1 MAVMQ
6 RWAVVFDAPEG
17 RSGTAGIERYWG
29 NGGTVDNLTRLIAGY
44 ASTLVFEELPE
55 EVVHAATQRMV
66 DSLACAIAAYRC
78 EPAEIGIR
86 LARGAAPKRYPGRI
100 LGYGEK
106 STAEDAAFVNTAMI
120 RNLDF
125 NDQYPGGH
133 PSDCLGAFLA
143 IAEAAG
149 ADGRRLLSSMVVA
162 YELFVRFND
171 ATGLRTKGWDQGFVI
186 GICTAAG
193 IGHLLRLSP
202 RMVGEAIAIT
212 AVANV
217 PMRNTRAGEL
227 SLWKGTATAFATRN
241 ALFATLLAAE
251 GMTGP
256 DRPFEG
262 KHGLWDLITGP
273 FELAPLPGRG
283 GEFRTPEVQL
293 KYWPVEYN
301 AQLVVWA
308 ALELRSKIDWRNLTE
323 VNFGTYAFA
332 YSEIGSDPEKW
343 DPKTRETADHS
354 LPYIF
359 ARTLVD
365 GTITAASF
373 EEAAYRDPL
382 LRPLM
387 AKIRVRKDEA
397 IDALYPETV
406 ALKVE
411 AKTKD
416 GRGYSFTPQDPLGHN
431 KNPMQDKDI
440 DTKFLRAAESVL
452 ETPRASE
459 ALRCWWDIPN
469 VSDLS
474 KALNLIDM
482 GPSAIKR

>member
-1 MAVMQ
+1 M
-6 RWAVVFDAPEG
+6 
-17 RSGTAGIERYWG
+17 
-29 NGGTVDNLTRLIAGY
+29 DNLTRLIAQYG
-44 ASTLVFEELPE
+44 SSLSFEELPD
-55 EVVHAATQRMV
+55 EVVHAATQQMV
-66 DSLACAIAAYRC
+66 DSLACAIAAYGC
-78 EPAEIGIR
+78 EPAQIGLR
-86 LARGAAPKRYPGRI
+86 LARGAASERYPGRI
-100 LGYGEK
+100 LGFGER
-106 STAEDAAFVNTAMI
+106 STAEVAAFVNTAMI

-143 IAEAAG
+143 IAESAG

-162 YELFVRFND
+162 YELFIRLND

-186 GICTAAG
+186 GVSTAAG
-193 IGHLLRLSP
+193 VGNLLRLSP
-202 RMVGEAIAIT
+202 EVLGEAVAIT

-227 SLWKGTATAFATRN
+227 SLWKGAATAYAARN
-241 ALFATLLAAE
+241 GLFGTLLAAE

-273 FELAPLPGRG
+273 FELAPLGGRG
-283 GEFRTPEVQL
+283 GAFRTPEVRL

-308 ALELRSKIDWRNLTE
+308 ALDLRSKVDWRDLAE
-323 VNFGTYAFA
+323 VDVGTYAFA
-332 YSEIGSDPEKW
+332 VSEIGSEPEKW

-365 GTITAASF
+365 GTINAASF
-373 EEAAYRDPL
+373 EEAAYSDPS

-387 AKIRVRKDEA
+387 AKVRVRKDEEV
-397 IDALYPETV
+397 DALYPGTV
-406 ALKVE
+406 AMKVE
-411 AKTKD
+411 ATTTD
-416 GRGYSFTPQDPLGHN
+416 GRRYSLDPRDPLGHN

-440 DTKFLRAAESVL
+440 RAKFLGVAEPVLGPARASRAL
-452 ETPRASE
+452 ERWWDLQHVSDISE
-459 ALRCWWDIPN
+459 ALSLLD
-469 VSDLS
+469 VEAGASS
-474 KALNLIDM
+474 K
-482 GPSAIKR
+482 

>member
-1 MAVMQ
+1 M
-6 RWAVVFDAPEG
+6 
-17 RSGTAGIERYWG
+17 
-29 NGGTVDNLTRLIAGY
+29 DNLTRLIANY
-44 ASTLVFEELPE
+44 AATLTFEDLPE

-78 EPAEIGIR
+78 EPAQIALR
-86 LARGAAPKRYPGRI
+86 LAQRAVPEQYPGRI
-100 LGYGEK
+100 LGFGEQ
-106 STAEDAAFVNTAMI
+106 STAESAAFVNTAMI

-143 IAEAAG
+143 IAESAG

-162 YELFVRFND
+162 YEIFPRLND
-171 ATGLRTKGWDQGFVI
+171 VTGLRMKGWDQGFVI

-193 IGHLLRLSP
+193 VGHLLRLSP
-202 RMVGEAIAIT
+202 EKLGEAIAIT

-227 SLWKGTATAFATRN
+227 SFWKGAATAFATRN
-241 ALFATLLAAE
+241 GMFATLLAAG

-273 FELAPLPGRG
+273 FEITPFGGRG
-283 GEFRTPEVQL
+283 GKFRTSEVQL

-308 ALELRSKIDWRNLTE
+308 ALELRSKVNWRDLTDIDI
-323 VNFGTYAFA
+323 GTYTFA

-354 LPYIF
+354 LAYIF
-359 ARTLVD
+359 AKTLVE
-365 GTITAASF
+365 GTINADSF
-373 EEAAYRDPL
+373 EEAAVRDPS

-387 AKIRVRKDEA
+387 AKIRVRIDEEV
-397 IDALYPETV
+397 DANYPAHV
-406 ALKVE
+406 SMKVE
-411 AKTKD
+411 ATTTD
-416 GRGYSFTPQDPLGHN
+416 GKRYILEPRDPLGHN
-431 KNPMQDKDI
+431 KKPMQDKDI
-440 DTKFLRAAESVL
+440 RTKFLGVAEPVL
-452 ETPRASE
+452 GPARASR
-459 ALRCWWDIPN
+459 ALERWWDLQH
-469 VSDLS
+469 VSDISGALALLNI
-474 KALNLIDM
+474 KAGVRGKKNPLR
-482 GPSAIKR
+482 KR

>member
-1 MAVMQ
+1 M
-6 RWAVVFDAPEG
+6 
-17 RSGTAGIERYWG
+17 
-29 NGGTVDNLTRLIAGY
+29 DNMTRVIADY
-44 ASTLVFEELPE
+44 ASSLTFA
-55 EVVHAATQRMV
+55 EVPDEVARPAKQRMV
-66 DSLACAIAAYRC
+66 HSLACAIAAYEC
-78 EPAEIGIR
+78 EPARIGRR
-86 LARGAAPKRYPGRI
+86 LARGAIPERYVGRI
-100 LGYGEK
+100 LGFRERT
-106 STAEDAAFVNTAMI
+106 TAQDAAFVNTAMI

-143 IAEAAG
+143 IAEAAK
-149 ADGRRLLSSMVVA
+149 ADARRLLSSMVVA
-162 YELFVRFND
+162 YDLFVRLND
-171 ATGLRTKGWDQGFVI
+171 ATGLRMKGWDQGFVI
-186 GICTAAG
+186 GVCTAAG
-193 IGHLLRLSP
+193 VGHLLQLSP
-202 RMVGEAIAIT
+202 KVLAEAIAIVS
-212 AVANV
+212 VANV

-241 ALFATLLAAE
+241 GVFAALLATE

-323 VNFGTYAFA
+323 INFGTYAFA
-332 YSEIGSDPEKW
+332 YSGIGSDPEKW

-359 ARTLVD
+359 ARTLIAE
-365 GTITAASF
+365 TITAASF
-373 EEAAYRDPL
+373 EEGAYRDPL
-382 LRPLM
+382 LRALM

-440 DTKFLRAAESVL
+440 DTKFLRA
-452 ETPRASE
+452 
-459 ALRCWWDIPN
+459 
-469 VSDLS
+469 
-474 KALNLIDM
+474 
-482 GPSAIKR
+482 

>member
-1 MAVMQ
+1 M
-6 RWAVVFDAPEG
+6 D
-17 RSGTAGIERYWG
+17 
-29 NGGTVDNLTRLIAGY
+29 DLTRRIADY
-44 ASTLVFEELPE
+44 ASSLSFDELPE
-55 EVVHAATQRMV
+55 EVVLAGTQRMV

-78 EPAEIGIR
+78 ESANIAR
-86 LARGAAPKRYPGRI
+86 NLARGAAPDRYPGRI
-100 LGYGEK
+100 LGFGER
-106 STAEDAAFVNTAMI
+106 STAESAAFVNTAMI

-133 PSDCLGAFLA
+133 PSDCLGAFLS
-143 IAEAAG
+143 IAEAAA

-171 ATGLRTKGWDQGFVI
+171 ATGLRMKGWDQGFVI
-186 GICTAAG
+186 GVCTAAG
-193 IGHLLRLSP
+193 VGNLLCLP
-202 RMVGEAIAIT
+202 AELLGEAIAIT

-217 PMRNTRAGEL
+217 PMRNSRAGEL
-227 SLWKGTATAFATRN
+227 SLWKGAATAFATRN
-241 ALFATLLAAE
+241 GLFATLLAAE

-273 FELAPLPGRG
+273 FELAPLGGRG
-283 GEFRTPEVQL
+283 GPFRTPDVQL

-308 ALELRSKIDWRNLTE
+308 ALELRSKVDWRELADVDIGAYT
-323 VNFGTYAFA
+323 FA

-359 ARTLVD
+359 ARVLVD
-365 GTITAASF
+365 GTIGVASF
-373 EEAAYRDPL
+373 EESAFRDPS

-387 AKIRVRKDEA
+387 AKIRVRIDEEV
-397 IDALYPETV
+397 DARYPETV
-406 ALKVE
+406 SMKVD
-411 AKTKD
+411 AKTSD
-416 GRGYSFTPQDPLGHN
+416 GKSYTYSPRDPLGHN

-440 DTKFLRAAESVL
+440 KAKFLGVGAPVLGSARASAAL
-452 ETPRASE
+452 ERWWDLPHISDISE
-459 ALRCWWDIPN
+459 AL
-469 VSDLS
+469 
-474 KALNLIDM
+474 ALLDVEET
-482 GPSAIKR
+482 GKK